1 MMYFERKEY
10 LDKLISAE
18 GNGMIKIITGI
29 RRCGKSFLLFN
40 IFRKHLLE
48 RGVTENHIIQVNLE
62 DRRNRKLRDPD
73 ALLEYIDAQI
83 VNKEKFYFKGL
94 FLTAVFA
101 LLGCL
106 SIQAANEDLITKQIT
121 IKLDEAGTLSNK
133 IGSRRKYNITNLKII
148 GEINGTDWRMIRE
161 MAGRNFWG
169 DVTDGLQAEMCH
181 QLDKII
187 RHE

>member
-10 LDKLISAE
+10 LNKLISAE

-83 VNKEKFYFKGL
+83 VNKEKYYIL
-94 FLTAVFA
+94 
-101 LLGCL
+101 
-106 SIQAANEDLITKQIT
+106 
-121 IKLDEAGTLSNK
+121 LDEVQMVK
-133 IGSRRKYNITNLKII
+133 EFEDVYYPRKS
-148 GEINGTDWRMIRE
+148 
-161 MAGRNFWG
+161 
-169 DVTDGLQAEMCH
+169 
-181 QLDKII
+181 
-187 RHE
+187 